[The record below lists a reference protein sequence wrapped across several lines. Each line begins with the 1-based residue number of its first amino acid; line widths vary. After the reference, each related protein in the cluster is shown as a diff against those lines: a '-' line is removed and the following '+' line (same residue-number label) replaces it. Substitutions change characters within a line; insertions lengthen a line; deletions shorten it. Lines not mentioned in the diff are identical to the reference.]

1 MAEVD
6 ELGLEQKFF
15 DHAQEMREATRQRLL
30 DAPGAAA
37 NVGAARLLREQTS
50 AMIDQLGEP
59 DSAVAFGRIDLDDD
73 ERFYVGLRQI
83 SDEGNDP
90 IVISWKSKVGGLFE
104 QATISDPCGLRI
116 KRSFTT
122 DHNTILDFDQ
132 ILFTAIADEMELLGP
147 SQGAPSEGISDSL
160 LADLSRNRTGEME
173 NIVRTIQAEQSRVMR
188 DNPNQLLIIQGGPGT
203 GKTAIGLH
211 RASWIIFNSESS
223 IGTSDLLV
231 VGPSRTFIRYIG
243 KVLPG
248 LGDSNVRQLPISAL
262 VPSGARANTKDSAE
276 VAFLKGELRMRALF
290 ERALADRISPP
301 KESLELIAAGKQSRI
316 KPSDVVAAIGG
327 MRAVPYMVGRSD
339 LRSFLRTRFGL
350 QDVDDASALDGMVER
365 IWPQLTA
372 QSFLQDLFG
381 SEARLVTA
389 AGDDFTAREVRLLYR
404 RRAERLA
411 DEVWTTSD
419 VPLLDYADFLIRGSG
434 AERYSHIIV
443 DEAQDLSPMELDSIS
458 RRSSNGAYT
467 VIGDI
472 AQSTG
477 MWARDSWHDVIDI
490 LEKKLPS
497 KISELEFGYRVPSQ
511 IFEFARKLLPESA
524 PEVKAPVAV
533 REGPADPK
541 FVSVTSDE
549 RSMAVVEAVREH
561 AGHGFLVGIICPA
574 SLRNDVALELDAADM
589 SWTDAN
595 RDGELGATI
604 TLVTATETKGLEFD
618 AVVVVEPEE
627 IVREDQRGLRL
638 LYVALTRA
646 TKYLTV
652 VHAERAFPLV
662 ETELTAHGLNEVEGL
677 DALTVSADSDRT
689 PSFPRH
695 WCSRQDH
702 RRDRLRDRG
711 SNPIHRGAREVGRR
725 DPSPDGGPAR
735 RRYLWIGLVE
745 DSQ

>member
-1 MAEVD
+1 MADASEMA
-6 ELGLEQKFF
+6 LEQKFF

-37 NVGAARLLREQTS
+37 NAGAARLLREQAN
-50 AMIDQLGEP
+50 AMIGQLGEA

-73 ERFYVGLRQI
+73 ERFYIGLRQI

-90 IVISWKSKVGGLFE
+90 IVISWKSPVGGLFE
-104 QATISDPCGLRI
+104 QATMSDRCGLSM

-122 DHNTILDFDQ
+122 DHNRILDFDQ
-132 ILFTAIADEMELLGP
+132 LLFNAISDEMELLG
-147 SQGAPSEGISDSL
+147 SGEEAPAEGIPDSL
-160 LADLSRNRTGEME
+160 LTDLSRNRTGEME

-188 DNPNQLLIIQGGPGT
+188 DDPNQLLVVQGGPGT

-231 VGPSRTFIRYIG
+231 VGPSRTFIRYIT

-248 LGDSNVRQLPISAL
+248 LGDSNVRQLPVSAL
-262 VPSGARANTKDSAE
+262 VPSGTRATAKDSTE
-276 VAFLKGELRMRALF
+276 LAFLKGELRMRTLF

-301 KESLELIAAGKQSRI
+301 EESLELVEAGKQSRI
-316 KPSDVVAAIGG
+316 ERSDVIAAIGG
-327 MRAVPYMVGRSD
+327 MRAVPYMVGRSN
-339 LRSFLRTRFGL
+339 LRNFLRTRFGL
-350 QDVDDASALDGMVER
+350 QDVDAATAIDGMVER

-372 QSFLQDLFG
+372 QSFLQDLYG

-411 DEVWTTSD
+411 DEIWTTSD
-419 VPLLDYADFLIRGSG
+419 LPLLDYADSLIRGLG
-434 AERYSHIIV
+434 TERYSHIIV

-458 RRSSNGAYT
+458 RRSSNGSYT

-477 MWARDSWHDVIDI
+477 MWARDSWNDVVEI
-490 LEKKLPS
+490 LKKEMPS
-497 KISELEFGYRVPSQ
+497 KISELEYGYRVPSQ
-511 IFEFARKLLPESA
+511 IFEFARMLLPASA
-524 PEVKAPVAV
+524 PEVKAPIAV

-549 RSMAVVEAVREH
+549 RSMAVVDAVREH

-574 SLRNDVALELDAADM
+574 SLCDDVALALDAADM

-604 TLVTATETKGLEFD
+604 TLVTATEAKGLEFD

-652 VHAERAFPLV
+652 IHAERAFPL
-662 ETELTAHGLNEVEGL
+662 L
-677 DALTVSADSDRT
+677 DAEPAVHVPYDANDARAHTVSIASNKTPPPPVPGAVDRITGVIASEIAGQIRSTVT
-689 PSFPRH
+689 PER
-695 WCSRQDH
+695 WED
-702 RRDRLRDRG
+702 
-711 SNPIHRGAREVGRR
+711 V
-725 DPSPDGGPAR
+725 
-735 RRYLWIGLVE
+735 IGLLME
-745 DSQ
+745 DLLGEGNSE

>member
-1 MAEVD
+1 MADASEVA
-6 ELGLEQKFF
+6 LEQKYF

-37 NVGAARLLREQTS
+37 NAGAARLLREQS
-50 AMIDQLGEP
+50 NAMIDQLGEP
-59 DSAVAFGRIDLDDD
+59 DSAVAFGRIDLDDN
-73 ERFYVGLRQI
+73 ERFYIGLRQI

-90 IVISWKSKVGGLFE
+90 IVISWKSPVGGLFE
-104 QATISDPCGLRI
+104 QATMSDPCGLNM

-122 DHNTILDFDQ
+122 DHNRILDFEQ
-132 ILFTAIADEMELLGP
+132 ILFNAISDEMKELGLG
-147 SQGAPSEGISDSL
+147 GEAPAEGIPDAL
-160 LADLSRNRTGEME
+160 LVDLSRNRTGEMQ
-173 NIVRTIQAEQSRVMR
+173 NIVRTIQAEQSRIMR
-188 DNPNQLLIIQGGPGT
+188 DDPNQLLVVQGGPGT
-203 GKTAIGLH
+203 GKTQIGLH

-231 VGPSRTFIRYIG
+231 VGPSRTFIRYIS

-248 LGDSNVRQLPISAL
+248 LGDSNVRQLPVSAL
-262 VPSGARANTKDSAE
+262 VPSGSRATTEDSTE
-276 VAFLKGELRMRALF
+276 VAILKGELRMRTLF
-290 ERALADRISPP
+290 RRALADRISPP
-301 KESLELIAAGKQSRI
+301 EESLEVVDAGKRSRIEQRDVIAAI
-316 KPSDVVAAIGG
+316 DG
-327 MRAVPYMVGRSD
+327 MRSVPYMVGRSN
-339 LRSFLRTRFGL
+339 LRSFLRTRFGM
-350 QDVDDASALDGMVER
+350 QDVDSTTAIDGMVER

-411 DEVWTTSD
+411 DEIWTTSD
-419 VPLLDYADFLIRGSG
+419 LPLLDYADSLMRGLG
-434 AERYSHIIV
+434 TERYSHIII

-467 VIGDI
+467 VIGDM

-477 MWARDSWHDVIDI
+477 MWARDSWQDVIEI
-490 LEKKLPS
+490 LKKDMPS
-497 KISELEFGYRVPSQ
+497 KVSELEFGYRVPSQ
-511 IFEFARKLLPESA
+511 IFEFARMLLPASA
-524 PEVKAPVAV
+524 PEVTPPIAV

-541 FVSVTSDE
+541 FVSTTTND
-549 RSMAVVEAVREH
+549 RSVAVVEAVREH
-561 AGHGFLVGIICPA
+561 AGHGFLVGIICPG
-574 SLRNDVALELDAADM
+574 SLRDNVALALDAADM

-604 TLVTATETKGLEFD
+604 TLVTATEAKGLEFD

-652 VHAERAFPLV
+652 VHAERPFPL
-662 ETELTAHGLNEVEGL
+662 L
-677 DALTVSADSDRT
+677 DADPVSHAPGDANDTRALPSSPTSSKT
-689 PSFPRH
+689 PSPLGPIAV
-695 WCSRQDH
+695 
-702 RRDRLRDRG
+702 DRITGVIASEVASQIRATVAPEKWEDLIDLLIEELLGG
-711 SNPIHRGAREVGRR
+711 STSE
-725 DPSPDGGPAR
+725 
-735 RRYLWIGLVE
+735 
-745 DSQ
+745 